1 MNAYTLRAT
10 PPTARSSE
18 RPAAPTEA
26 AQPDLPDLT
35 ALVLRLDRPGP
46 RYTSYPPAD
55 RFSTAF
61 TAADAELALT
71 RADTANADRPLSV
84 YVHLPHCHRLCG
96 YCACNVVPT
105 KSMNKRGSYIDLVL
119 KELELASARIP
130 HRQSLGQLHF
140 GGGTPNSYP
149 IEDLT
154 RLVRA
159 ILERFPPTPTAELA
173 MEVDPRYVTDPQMA
187 ALSALGLNRISFGVQ
202 DFDIDVQRAIGR
214 HQSEKQTLTAVELA
228 RKNGFKSVNIDLV
241 YGLPRQTLERFSHT
255 LDRLI
260 ATRPDRVALFSF
272 AYLPDQKKN
281 QRIISK
287 DDLPDA
293 PTRAKMLV
301 LARERMVLAGYHT
314 IGMDHY
320 ALPHDSLATAE
331 STGRLRRN
339 FQGYTVAPLATL
351 DPDDPANS
359 SNENISAFEILGLG
373 LSAISDIG
381 SAYIQNHKDIEPY
394 EQAIEAGTL
403 PVERGLASTPDDT
416 ARRFAIERLMVGG
429 SLEPQDLAR
438 RGLALT
444 TAFPGAAEELV
455 ELEKEGLVTLIRE
468 GGQPEHPGRPEHIVG
483 LHLTRIGAL
492 FPRRVAMCFDA
503 SAVGPAAAEAMRRY
517 SRIV

>member
-1 MNAYTLRAT
+1 MNVYAQRAT
-10 PPTARSSE
+10 PPPALPAERSE
-18 RPAAPTEA
+18 
-26 AQPDLPDLT
+26 LPDLT
-35 ALVLRLDRPGP
+35 DLVLRLDRPGP

-61 TAADAELALT
+61 GPADALAALT
-71 RADTANADRPLSV
+71 RADTAERPLSV

-105 KSMNKRGSYIDLVL
+105 KSMDKRANYIDLVL
-119 KELELASARIP
+119 KELELASAQIP
-130 HRQSLGQLHF
+130 HRQTLGQLHF

-149 IEDLT
+149 LEDLT
-154 RLVRA
+154 RLVQA
-159 ILERFPPTPTAELA
+159 ILQRFPPTPTAELA

-214 HQSEKQTLTAVELA
+214 HQSEKQTLSAVELA

-339 FQGYTVAPLATL
+339 FQGYTVAPEAGAGPL
-351 DPDDPANS
+351 
-359 SNENISAFEILGLG
+359 EILGLG

-394 EQAIEAGTL
+394 EAALQAGTL
-403 PVERGLASTPDDT
+403 PVERGHAATQDD
-416 ARRFAIERLMVGG
+416 ADRRFAIERVMVGG
-429 SLEPQDLAR
+429 SLEPHELGK
-438 RGLALT
+438 RGLELER
-444 TAFPGAAEELV
+444 AFPGTPEDLAG
-455 ELEKEGLVTLIRE
+455 LEAEGLVSLIRA
-468 GGQPEHPGRPEHIVG
+468 GDGLDKIVG
-483 LHLTRIGAL
+483 LRLTRIGAL

-503 SAVGPAAAEAMRRY
+503 RAVGPAAAEAMRRY

>member
-1 MNAYTLRAT
+1 MNVFAHRAT
-10 PPTARSSE
+10 PPTARSGE
-18 RPAAPTEA
+18 RAAASPEA
-26 AQPDLPDLT
+26 ESPDLPELGDLT
-35 ALVLRLDRPGP
+35 DLVLRLDRPGP

-61 TAADAELALT
+61 GAADALAALS
-71 RADTANADRPLSV
+71 RADTSDRPLSV

-105 KSMNKRGSYIDLVL
+105 KSMNKRQSYIDLVL
-119 KELELASARIP
+119 KELELASAQIP
-130 HRQSLGQLHF
+130 NRQSLGQLHF

-154 RLVRA
+154 RLVQA
-159 ILERFPPTPTAELA
+159 ILARFPPTPSAELA
-173 MEVDPRYVTDPQMA
+173 MEVDPRYVTDAQMA
-187 ALSALGLNRISFGVQ
+187 ALAALGLNRISFGVQ

-214 HQSEKQTLTAVELA
+214 HQSEAQTLRAVELA
-228 RKNGFKSVNIDLV
+228 RKNGFGSVNIDLV
-241 YGLPRQTLERFSHT
+241 YGLPRQSLERFSHT
-255 LDRLI
+255 LTRLI
-260 ATRPDRVALFSF
+260 ETRPDRVALFSF
-272 AYLPDQKKN
+272 AYLPDLKKN

-293 PTRAKMLV
+293 PTRARMLV
-301 LARERMVLAGYHT
+301 LARERMVAAGYHT

-331 STGRLRRN
+331 ATGRLRRN
-339 FQGYTVAPLATL
+339 FQGYTVAPA
-351 DPDDPANS
+351 DAGREAHDDI
-359 SNENISAFEILGLG
+359 SNFEILGLG

-394 EQAIEAGTL
+394 EAAIAADAL
-403 PVERGLASTPDDT
+403 PVERGVASTPDDT
-416 ARRFAIERLMVGG
+416 ARRYAIERLMVGG
-429 SLEPQDLAR
+429 SLEPKDLAR

-444 TAFPGAAEELV
+444 TAFPGAAEELA
-455 ELEKEGLVTLIRE
+455 ELETEGLVTLIRE
-468 GGQPEHPGRPEHIVG
+468 DDNVVG

-503 SAVGPAAAEAMRRY
+503 RAVGPAAAEAMRRY